1 MIFGAHHVPPRPR
14 PRPFSVRQKPLK
26 GMCGN
31 LPRAAIVLLLPS
43 HTTPHLVVP
52 SPSDIAVRPPVPP
65 RTSPHLPFRPR
76 LPCRSHLPLYSTQ
89 SQSTPALSLIAA
101 AQGQIY
107 TDAFGHASRPIP
119 VPISLFSLV
128 AVAAAVAAPSAD
140 LRIGRAICHR
150 MCGRRGG
157 RGRGP
162 GGPEGE
168 GGEGGMAG
176 DEALLLFFEVK
187 RGQNPLSGRGRASRR
202 RRG

>member
-1 MIFGAHHVPPRPR
+1 MSVSLSGAAVGMFWCRGLIFGAHHVPPRPR
-14 PRPFSVRQKPLK
+14 PFSVRKKPLK

-43 HTTPHLVVP
+43 HTIPHLVVS

-119 VPISLFSLV
+119 VPISPFSSS
-128 AVAAAVAAPSAD
+128 PSP
-140 LRIGRAICHR
+140 LRSPLLPLIYVLAGPFVIECV
-150 MCGRRGG
+150 GG
-157 RGRGP
+157 
-162 GGPEGE
+162 GE
-168 GGEGGMAG
+168 GGEGGRVG
-176 DEALLLFFEVK
+176 QREREARVAWPAMRLFFF
-187 RGQNPLSGRGRASRR
+187 SSR
-202 RRG
+202 

>member
-1 MIFGAHHVPPRPR
+1 MARTTSLLGL
-14 PRPFSVRQKPLK
+14 VRQKPLK

-107 TDAFGHASRPIP
+107 TDAFGHASRPISP
-119 VPISLFSLV
+119 FSLV

-157 RGRGP
+157 RGRG
-162 GGPEGE
+162 
-168 GGEGGMAG
+168 AG
-176 DEALLLFFEVK
+176 RA
-187 RGQNPLSGRGRASRR
+187 RGRGRRGWHGRR
-202 RRG
+202 